1 MATSGGP
8 SAVRGWLRGAR
19 PIATARRPLLIEG
32 TSYRQSG
39 PVDDVWLRRRSQ
51 PRKTLAGVIHLPV
64 ADGENRAL
72 PQRLFGRVRDDDA
85 ADVLFAFLG
94 SQTSA

>member
-1 MATSGGP
+1 MTQEHDDF
-8 SAVRGWLRGAR
+8 R
-19 PIATARRPLLIEG
+19 RRPLPIEG

-64 ADGENRAL
+64 ADGENRTL
-72 PQRLFGRVRDDDA
+72 PRRLFGRVRDDDA
-85 ADVLFAFLG
+85 GDVLFAFLG
-94 SQTSA
+94 SQTSAYPAKNGPSSAVT